1 MDNTTPSYR
10 RSLDLLE
17 QLQYNIEQDSYYLT
31 RDDRDRLCYEL
42 ERFKDI
48 LNDIYRDRTHG

>member
-31 RDDRDRLCYEL
+31 RDDRDRLFYEL
-42 ERFKDI
+42 ERFKDM
-48 LNDIYRDRTHG
+48 LNGVDRGRTHG

>member
-1 MDNTTPSYR
+1 MDNTTPSHK

-17 QLQYNIEQDSYYLT
+17 QLQRSIEQDSYYLT
-31 RDDRDRLCYEL
+31 RDDRDQLFYDL
-42 ERFKDI
+42 ERFKNK

>member
-1 MDNTTPSYR
+1 MDNATPSHK

-17 QLQYNIEQDSYYLT
+17 QLQRSIEQDSYYLT
-31 RDDRDRLCYEL
+31 RDDRDQLFYDL
-42 ERFKDI
+42 ERFKNK

>member
-1 MDNTTPSYR
+1 MDNITPSHK

-17 QLQYNIEQDSYYLT
+17 QLQRNIEHDSYYLT
-31 RDDRDRLCYEL
+31 RDDRDQLFYDL
-42 ERFKDI
+42 ERFKNR

>member
-1 MDNTTPSYR
+1 MDNTTPSHK

-17 QLQYNIEQDSYYLT
+17 QLQRSIEQDSYYLT
-31 RDDRDRLCYEL
+31 RDDRDQLFYDL
-42 ERFKDI
+42 ERFKNR